1 MRRESWDPDV
11 KCKAYFSIFNKTI
24 PESVPDDP
32 EFDEYISFFDCL
44 DNGDF
49 LEDDW
54 ESGQGGAVNQA
65 AAAASCCCC
74 CCQGAAPGGEASP
87 ALGG

>member
-1 MRRESWDPDV
+1 MTGKEALSKLEEGFTMRRESWDLDV
-11 KCKAYFSIFNKTI
+11 KCKAYFSIFNKII

-54 ESGQGGAVNQA
+54 EIVDEICRSN
-65 AAAASCCCC
+65 
-74 CCQGAAPGGEASP
+74 
-87 ALGG
+87 